1 LPVASVSFSGF
12 FLRRFMRS
20 RIQLRM
26 LLCVTQAAKKLQAK
40 SFFRREM
47 QGKLISKE
55 RTSEEHRWCRRQNP
69 LIADKDACPESA

>member
-1 LPVASVSFSGF
+1 VASVSFSGF

-40 SFFRREM
+40 SFFWREM
-47 QGKLISKE
+47 HEYFILTPRIVHPQFDPYPSTGVLKL
-55 RTSEEHRWCRRQNP
+55 
-69 LIADKDACPESA
+69 

>member
-1 LPVASVSFSGF
+1 VASVSFSGL

-40 SFFRREM
+40 EVFQRPNAL
-47 QGKLISKE
+47 K
-55 RTSEEHRWCRRQNP
+55 T
-69 LIADKDACPESA
+69 